1 MDKSQIYQYLREKDI
16 RYQAI
21 EHEAVFTVEQ
31 AKSLNLPDP
40 ESGAKNL
47 FLRDDKKRNYY
58 LLSVRDT
65 LSVNLK
71 EFQRKIGSRRL
82 GFASE
87 EDLLRI
93 MKLTRGAV
101 TPFGVM
107 NDDRRMVRV
116 YFDDFFKGKKI
127 AVHPNDNTATVYL
140 ECNDLVKLI
149 HEHGNPAE
157 YLLF

>member
-58 LLSVRDT
+58 LLSVR
-65 LSVNLK
+65 
-71 EFQRKIGSRRL
+71 G
-82 GFASE
+82 G
-87 EDLLRI
+87 
-93 MKLTRGAV
+93 
-101 TPFGVM
+101 
-107 NDDRRMVRV
+107 
-116 YFDDFFKGKKI
+116 
-127 AVHPNDNTATVYL
+127 
-140 ECNDLVKLI
+140 
-149 HEHGNPAE
+149 
-157 YLLF
+157 

>member
-1 MDKSQIYQYLREKDI
+1 MS
-16 RYQAI
+16 
-21 EHEAVFTVEQ
+21 
-31 AKSLNLPDP
+31 
-40 ESGAKNL
+40 
-47 FLRDDKKRNYY
+47 
-58 LLSVRDT
+58 
-65 LSVNLK
+65 
-71 EFQRKIGSRRL
+71 
-82 GFASE
+82 FASE